1 MLQVPGTAYAR
12 AVRLLM
18 KNIIYLLFIFFIISG
33 LTVSSPQSNSD
44 LDSSNFVKLSRFR
57 LSVGYV
63 NLLSEDNNYT
73 FRHPFFNL
81 SFRASGFDRS
91 SSKFKIKIAFEL
103 GINGLIIA
111 NKDFYN
117 SNNFS
122 FYFLPY
128 AKFGPDIRLDKNIFL
143 AGSVGLAL
151 ATYENNFAP
160 LPFIGLNGF
169 YLYELNRKFSIE
181 LESGI
186 HTSFGL
192 PLLLYITVGVSL
204 I

>member
-1 MLQVPGTAYAR
+1 
-12 AVRLLM
+12 M
-18 KNIIYLLFIFFIISG
+18 KNYVFLLFSFFIISS
-33 LTVSSPQSNSD
+33 LTIALSQSNTD

-57 LSVGYV
+57 LSAGYV
-63 NLLSEDNNYT
+63 NLLSEDNNYA

-81 SFRASGFDRS
+81 SFRSSGFDRS
-91 SSKFKIKIAFEL
+91 SSNIKVKIAFEP
-103 GINGLIIA
+103 GISGLIIS

-117 SNNFS
+117 GNNFS

-128 AKFGPDIRLDKNIFL
+128 AKFGPEIRLHKNIFL

-151 ATYENNFAP
+151 ATYGSNFAP

-169 YLYELNRKFSIE
+169 YLYELNNMFSIE

-186 HTSFGL
+186 HTSLGL
-192 PLLLYITVGVSL
+192 QPLLYVTIGISL

>member
-1 MLQVPGTAYAR
+1 
-12 AVRLLM
+12 M
-18 KNIIYLLFIFFIISG
+18 KINIFLLFVFFVISS
-33 LTVSSPQSNSD
+33 LKIALPQSNAD
-44 LDSSNFVKLSRFR
+44 LDSTNFVKLSRFR
-57 LSVGYV
+57 LSFGYV

-81 SFRASGFDRS
+81 SFRSSSFDRS
-91 SSKFKIKIAFEL
+91 SSNFKVKIAFEP

-143 AGSVGLAL
+143 AGSVGVAL
-151 ATYENNFAP
+151 ATYETNFAP
-160 LPFIGLNGF
+160 LPFIGVNGF
-169 YLYELNRKFSIE
+169 YLYELNQKFSIE
-181 LESGI
+181 LESGV

-192 PLLLYITVGVSL
+192 PLLLYITIGISL